1 MTYIIVDFD
10 LRAAV
15 KRFLVVVFIAA
26 GLTYLNKITSNDTW
40 VKSGENFVLF
50 FPVIVG
56 TLLYGFATGAVF
68 TAGQTAWGRAVAV
81 VKEGNVKKIKE
92 IIDEKPD
99 QFPTF
104 LMFIGWFILTLSS
117 LYVQV
122 PYQML
127 FLLFFLH
134 LTLLTP
140 LILAMDYWGFS
151 DGIKKIV
158 RK

>member
-1 MTYIIVDFD
+1 MSYIVIDFD
-10 LRAAV
+10 INAAV
-15 KRFLVVVFIAA
+15 KRLSIILVVAA
-26 GLTYLNKITSNDTW
+26 VLTYLNTLTSAGTW

-68 TAGQTAWGRAVAV
+68 SAGQSAWGRAVAT
-81 VKEGNVKKIKE
+81 VKDGNEKIIKE
-92 IIDEKPD
+92 LIEEKPD

-117 LYVQV
+117 LYVQI

-158 RK
+158 KR